1 MDWCQFNKM
10 MLLMNEVDFEECM
23 DFKGLVFSNR
33 KIIDRE
39 DWETHSQLVN
49 NLISVFLN
57 HLSSYNSRK

>member
-1 MDWCQFNKM
+1 
-10 MLLMNEVDFEECM
+10 MNEVDFEECM

-39 DWETHSQLVN
+39 HWETHSQLVSN
-49 NLISVFLN
+49 QISVFLN